1 MKKSPKTKPKTTTK
15 SIFSHEDYNSKDGM
29 LTSVWGPIFWF
40 FLHTMSFNYP
50 NNPTLE
56 TKKQYRDF
64 ILSLQH
70 ILPCRYC
77 RENLTLNFKKL
88 PLTMNEMKNR
98 ETFSRYIYNLH
109 EVVNT
114 MLKKKSNLSYED
126 VRDRFEIFRAKCIV
140 EKKKSCKK
148 SKKHT
153 GCVKPFYGKKS
164 KCILKIVPYDKKEES
179 VQIHKRCRLKKIEN
193 EL

>member
-179 VQIHKRCRLKKIEN
+179 IQIHKTCKLKKIEN

>member
-148 SKKHT
+148 SYF
-153 GCVKPFYGKKS
+153 C
-164 KCILKIVPYDKKEES
+164 
-179 VQIHKRCRLKKIEN
+179 
-193 EL
+193 

>member
-1 MKKSPKTKPKTTTK
+1 
-15 SIFSHEDYNSKDGM
+15 
-29 LTSVWGPIFWF
+29 
-40 FLHTMSFNYP
+40 
-50 NNPTLE
+50 
-56 TKKQYRDF
+56 
-64 ILSLQH
+64 
-70 ILPCRYC
+70 
-77 RENLTLNFKKL
+77 
-88 PLTMNEMKNR
+88 MKNR

-179 VQIHKRCRLKKIEN
+179 IQIHKTCKLKKIEN